1 MNYKD
6 YNDFELLSYVSEG
19 NEEAIEVLFEKYNP
33 LIVVTANRLYC
44 YCKNTGLELND
55 LIQEGRL
62 GLNLAINSFTD
73 NKDTI
78 FYTYAKTCIE
88 RKIISIIVA
97 ARRQKHRVLNES
109 LSIEGSLE
117 LNNTFT
123 FEKSLED
130 NSYNPENILVDI
142 ENQEELIKE
151 IYSHLTN
158 FEVQVAEL
166 KINGFE
172 YREIA
177 EILDKDIKSIDNAIQ
192 RIRTKL
198 KNLRNNE
205 EIS

>member
-6 YNDFELLSYVSEG
+6 YNDFELLSYVSEN
-19 NEEAIEVLFEKYNP
+19 NEEASEVLFEKYNP
-33 LIVVTANRLYC
+33 LIVATANRLYC

-62 GLNLAINSFTD
+62 GLNLAINSFTED
-73 NKDTI
+73 KDTS
-78 FYTYAKTCIE
+78 FYTYSKTCIE
-88 RKIISIIVA
+88 RKMISLIVG

-109 LSIEGSLE
+109 LSLEGSTE
-117 LNNTFT
+117 LNDTFT

-130 NSYNPENILVDI
+130 NSYNPENVLLDI

-198 KNLRNNE
+198 KKLRE
-205 EIS
+205 Q

>member
-19 NEEAIEVLFEKYNP
+19 SEDAVEVLFEKYNP

-62 GLNLAINSFTD
+62 GLNLAINSFTED
-73 NKDTI
+73 KETT

-88 RKIISIIVA
+88 RKMISMIVG

-109 LSIEGSLE
+109 LSLEGSAE

-130 NSYNPENILVDI
+130 NSYNPENILVDT

-166 KINGFE
+166 KMNGFE

-192 RIRTKL
+192 RIRLKL
-198 KNLRNNE
+198 KKIKNND
-205 EIS
+205 

>member
-6 YNDFELLSYVSEG
+6 YNDFELLSYVSEN
-19 NEEAIEVLFEKYNP
+19 NEEASEVLFEKYNP
-33 LIVVTANRLYC
+33 LIVATANRLYC

-62 GLNLAINSFTD
+62 GLNLAINSFTED
-73 NKDTI
+73 KDTS
-78 FYTYAKTCIE
+78 FYTYSKTCIE
-88 RKIISIIVA
+88 RKMISLIVG

-109 LSIEGSLE
+109 LSLEGSTE
-117 LNNTFT
+117 LNDTFT

-130 NSYNPENILVDI
+130 NSYNPENILLDI

-192 RIRTKL
+192 RIRSKFKKL
-198 KNLRNNE
+198 KDND
-205 EIS
+205 

>member
-1 MNYKD
+1 MNYRD
-6 YNDFELLSYVSEG
+6 YNDFELLSYIGEN
-19 NEEAIEVLFEKYNP
+19 NEEAADVLFEKYNP
-33 LIVVTANRLYC
+33 LIVATANRLYC

-73 NKDTI
+73 DKDTS
-78 FYTYAKTCIE
+78 FYTYAKTCVE
-88 RKIISIIVA
+88 RKMISVIIS

-109 LSIEGSLE
+109 LSLEGTTE
-117 LNNTFT
+117 LDNTFT

-130 NSYNPENILVDI
+130 NSYNPENILLDI

-192 RIRTKL
+192 RIRIKF
-198 KNLRNNE
+198 KKAKDND
-205 EIS
+205 

>member
-6 YNDFELLSYVSEG
+6 YNDFELLSYISEN
-19 NEEAIEVLFEKYNP
+19 NEEAADVLFEKYNP
-33 LIVVTANRLYC
+33 LIVATANRLYC

-55 LIQEGRL
+55 LVQEGRL
-62 GLNLAINSFTD
+62 GLNLAINSFTED
-73 NKDTI
+73 KDTS
-78 FYTYAKTCIE
+78 FYTYSKTCIE
-88 RKIISIIVA
+88 RKMISLIVG

-109 LSIEGSLE
+109 LSLEGSTE
-117 LNNTFT
+117 LNDTFT

-130 NSYNPENILVDI
+130 NSYNPENILLDI

-198 KNLRNNE
+198 KKLRE
-205 EIS
+205 Q

>member
-1 MNYKD
+1 MNYRD
-6 YNDFELLSYVSEG
+6 YNDFELLSYIGEN
-19 NEEAIEVLFEKYNP
+19 NEEAADVLFEKYNP
-33 LIVVTANRLYC
+33 LIVATANRLYC

-73 NKDTI
+73 DKDTS
-78 FYTYAKTCIE
+78 FYTYAKTCVE
-88 RKIISIIVA
+88 RKMISVIIS

-109 LSIEGSLE
+109 LSLEGTTE
-117 LNNTFT
+117 LDNTFT

-130 NSYNPENILVDI
+130 NSYNPENILLDI

-192 RIRTKL
+192 RIRTKFKKE
-198 KNLRNNE
+198 KNND
-205 EIS
+205 